1 MIRPK
6 RHRHRRLV
14 RHARAE
20 HGAESKLTGAV
31 APLFLVTF
39 DADGESG
46 AEGTVPPDDDICSK
60 ISITLRLRS
69 NTEIFVP
76 FSLLLAMPNVVLQF
90 LCQDNGEGLTK
101 SSSVSSSS
109 AVYLP
114 FFANDETTLTTF
126 LANACTGFGT
136 IEAPFNS
143 NSSSSLFPPAASEL
157 ETTKLFFFVFSNFC
171 GAAMVTGH
179 DAGDF
184 TREDALRL
192 V

>member
-1 MIRPK
+1 MASAVASAPGEACAT
-6 RHRHRRLV
+6 RRGGASAGSITVVSFATLGV
-14 RHARAE
+14 E
-20 HGAESKLTGAV
+20 HGAESKLTGAA

-39 DADGESG
+39 DADGENG

-101 SSSVSSSS
+101 SSSVSSSFAS
-109 AVYLP
+109 YLP

-126 LANACTGFGT
+126 LA
-136 IEAPFNS
+136 
-143 NSSSSLFPPAASEL
+143 
-157 ETTKLFFFVFSNFC
+157 KLYENL
-171 GAAMVTGH
+171 H
-179 DAGDF
+179 H
-184 TREDALRL
+184 
-192 V
+192 